1 MKNATI
7 LHQVALPA
15 LALLLSACAGQPP
28 GGGETTSAIVIP
40 PPVHAQPEPGPTPP
54 SANQVLLASI
64 ALQLR
69 ELDQLTPTAAALAQL
84 DPSLL
89 SAAELASYRELQIHL
104 HYLEGELQRAEQ
116 VAEMALAELAAGSVE
131 LWPIQQ
137 WRLRLLRGGDS
148 TLHSARY
155 GASLL
160 GRGLDSE
167 RRTILIDQVWH
178 DLQSTPLGKIQE
190 ERDRAGTGGQ
200 WQAWL
205 ELAMIHSRRE
215 LTPGGR
221 NAAWQRWQ
229 GLYPQHP
236 AALAPPDGVGQQ
248 PTETPA
254 SVALVLPMSGP
265 LAAAGAAI
273 VDGFL
278 GALFEARAQSW
289 PSQTLDVLDVNDF
302 SDVSAAY
309 GAAIASGAELIVGPL
324 SRQRLSQWRADVPVP
339 VLALNWFEHTAAN
352 LYQMALA
359 PEDEASQLARLAYG
373 KGARRALLIH
383 SADSFG
389 TTVYQSFTQAWSQ
402 QRGTIAAR
410 AVYSGRDDYSSS
422 LRDALGLVGSE
433 QRAKQIS
440 QALGAQLEFS
450 PRRRR
455 DIDSVFLLTGNAS
468 EARALKPLLAYHYAG
483 NLPVYSTSH
492 VFSGQPNPRRDRDL
506 NGILLVE
513 APWLLDF
520 EDEMKEQL
528 SQHGRL
534 SAMAALG
541 ADAFLLHWRLAPLR
555 INPGYRVRG
564 HGGLL
569 SMDAEGR
576 IHRQLQPARM
586 IGGVPVAGY
595 D

>member
-28 GGGETTSAIVIP
+28 GGGEATAPIVTP
-40 PPVHAQPEPGPTPP
+40 PAVPAPPEPGPTPP
-54 SANQVLLASI
+54 SANQVLLAAI
-64 ALQLR
+64 ALQLQ
-69 ELDQLTPTAAALAQL
+69 ELDQLAPAAAALAQF
-84 DPSLL
+84 DPALL
-89 SAAELASYRELQIHL
+89 SAAELASFRKLQIHR
-104 HYLEGELQRAEQ
+104 HYLEGELQQAQQ
-116 VAEMALAELAAGSVE
+116 VAEVALAELPVGSAG

-137 WRLRLLRGGDS
+137 WRLRLLRGGGS
-148 TLHSARY
+148 TLRSARY
-155 GASLL
+155 GAGLL
-160 GRGLDSE
+160 GWGLDPE
-167 RRTILIDQVWH
+167 QRTELMGQIWH

-190 ERDRAGTGGQ
+190 ERDRAGASKQ
-200 WQAWL
+200 WQGWL
-205 ELAMIHSRRE
+205 ELALIHSRRE
-215 LTPGGR
+215 LTPGRR

-248 PTETPA
+248 PTDVPA

-289 PSQTLDVLDVNDF
+289 PSQALEVLDINDF
-302 SDVSAAY
+302 SDVSTAY

-324 SRQRLSQWRADVPVP
+324 SRQRLNQWRADVPVP
-339 VLALNWFEHTAAN
+339 VLALNWLEHTAAN

-359 PEDEASQLARLAYG
+359 PEDEASQLARFAYG
-373 KGARRALLIH
+373 NGARRALLIH

-389 TTVYQSFTQAWSQ
+389 KTVYQSFAQVWSQ
-402 QRGTIAAR
+402 QRGIIAAR

-422 LRDALGLVGSE
+422 LREALGLVGSE
-433 QRAKQIS
+433 RRAGLIS

-455 DIDSVFLLTGNAS
+455 DIDSVFLLTGNAR
-468 EARALKPLLAYHYAG
+468 EARALKPLLAYHYVG
-483 NLPVYSTSH
+483 DLPVYSTSH

-506 NGILLVE
+506 NGIHMVE
-513 APWLLDF
+513 APWLLDPGN
-520 EDEMKEQL
+520 EMKEQL
-528 SQHGRL
+528 SQQGRL

-569 SMDAEGR
+569 SMDADGR

-586 IGGVPVAGY
+586 IGGVPVAGDY
-595 D
+595 